1 MNITE
6 ARLRQIVLEEVQLR
20 LLDLYI
26 AEELDKLD
34 VNLTEAEKDSFL
46 KRLGKSARQNAF
58 GLGTGAAL
66 AGIGVPTY
74 LASAEH
80 EAGLKKDRI
89 EKQAINKAKR
99 ESMAQKKI
107 ELETY
112 MNNPAAFRW
121 GVGGETMMQFP
132 GEEGRGGTSVLPA
145 SYSVIQRVYI
155 DKKNGKPAF
164 GVPNLDEI
172 PEMGDEGPPEV
183 GDPDENL
190 KTFFSDF
197 SQSQMVDAS
206 TTLFGRYEKGHP
218 KVGERIFPHVKRMAA
233 SGLESKILML
243 DPGALDPDYVLP
255 ENGMTVKDYYNWAF
269 FNQFLSAEEREVH
282 DMGNPE
288 READATAT
296 TQHTVDITPNKKFT
310 WKEYKSRKKRLA

>member
-1 MNITE
+1 MKITTAQLE
-6 ARLRQIVLEEVQLR
+6 QIIKEEVHVR
-20 LLDLYI
+20 LLNLYI
-26 AEELDKLD
+26 NEELDKLG
-34 VNLTEAEKDSFL
+34 VILTEAEKDSFL

-197 SQSQMVDAS
+197 SEAQMIDAS
-206 TTLFGRYEKGHP
+206 ATLFGSYEKGHP
-218 KVGERIFPHVKRMAA
+218 KAGQRIFPHVKRMAA

-269 FNQFLSAEEREVH
+269 FNQFLSAEEREMY

>member
-6 ARLRQIVLEEVQLR
+6 AKLRQIVLEEVQLR

-34 VNLTEAEKDSFL
+34 ANLTEAEKDSFL

-107 ELETY
+107 ELDLYEQPSRLS
-112 MNNPAAFRW
+112 MGSW
-121 GVGGETMMQFP
+121 G
-132 GEEGRGGTSVLPA
+132 
-145 SYSVIQRVYI
+145 
-155 DKKNGKPAF
+155 
-164 GVPNLDEI
+164 
-172 PEMGDEGPPEV
+172 
-183 GDPDENL
+183 
-190 KTFFSDF
+190 
-197 SQSQMVDAS
+197 
-206 TTLFGRYEKGHP
+206 
-218 KVGERIFPHVKRMAA
+218 
-233 SGLESKILML
+233 
-243 DPGALDPDYVLP
+243 
-255 ENGMTVKDYYNWAF
+255 
-269 FNQFLSAEEREVH
+269 
-282 DMGNPE
+282 
-288 READATAT
+288 
-296 TQHTVDITPNKKFT
+296 
-310 WKEYKSRKKRLA
+310 

>member
-6 ARLRQIVLEEVQLR
+6 AKLRQIVLEEVQLR

-34 VNLTEAEKDSFL
+34 VNLTEAEKNSFL

-218 KVGERIFPHVKRMAA
+218 KVGARIFPHVKRMAA